1 MTTRPLTLLLLELR
15 AVRHGAL
22 LPSSGRRILDG
33 PLAESAAAREPQSM
47 RVVHMGLWRVR
58 EHADPAV
65 IRRAQEKVANFTET
79 VPGCVEA
86 GAAPLYVP
94 EMGEADRETFGN
106 LAGFEEMA
114 RGYNYILY
122 MVFESEKARDD
133 YEDHP
138 AHMALKDE
146 CLALWV
152 GDASESALVFDLR
165 LP

>member
-1 MTTRPLTLLLLELR
+1 
-15 AVRHGAL
+15 
-22 LPSSGRRILDG
+22 
-33 PLAESAAAREPQSM
+33 
-47 RVVHMGLWRVR
+47 VVHMGLWRVKDD
-58 EHADPAV
+58 ADPAV
-65 IRRAQEKVANFTET
+65 IRRAQEKVANFAET
-79 VPGCVEA
+79 VPGCIEA
-86 GAAPLYVP
+86 LVAPLYVP
-94 EMGEADRETFGN
+94 KMGQADRETFGN

-122 MVFESEKARDD
+122 MVFKSEMARDE

>member
-1 MTTRPLTLLLLELR
+1 MVSGDL
-15 AVRHGAL
+15 AC
-22 LPSSGRRILDG
+22 LPN
-33 PLAESAAAREPQSM
+33 PQPVREPQAM
-47 RVVHMGLWRVR
+47 RVVHMGLWRVKDD
-58 EHADPAV
+58 ADPA
-65 IRRAQEKVANFTET
+65 IMHRAQVKVARFTET
-79 VPGCVEA
+79 VPGCLEA
-86 GAAPLYVP
+86 AVAPLYVP
-94 EMGEADRETFGN
+94 EMGKADRETFGN

-122 MVFESEKARDD
+122 MVFESERARDE

>member
-1 MTTRPLTLLLLELR
+1 
-15 AVRHGAL
+15 
-22 LPSSGRRILDG
+22 
-33 PLAESAAAREPQSM
+33 M
-47 RVVHMGLWRVR
+47 RVVHMGLWRVK
-58 EHADPAV
+58 HDADPAI

-79 VPGCVEA
+79 VPGCIEA
-86 GAAPLYVP
+86 LVAPLYVP
-94 EMGEADRETFGN
+94 EMGQADRETFGN

-122 MVFESEKARDD
+122 MVFESEIARDE

-138 AHMALKDE
+138 AHVALKDE

-152 GDASESALVFDLR
+152 GDASEAALVFDLR

>member
-1 MTTRPLTLLLLELR
+1 
-15 AVRHGAL
+15 
-22 LPSSGRRILDG
+22 
-33 PLAESAAAREPQSM
+33 M

-58 EHADPAV
+58 GSADPAV
-65 IRRAQEKVANFTET
+65 IARAQEKVAELHR
-79 VPGCVEA
+79 GCARVRRGGR
-86 GAAPLYVP
+86 GARSMSLRWGRLTARRS
-94 EMGEADRETFGN
+94 ATS
-106 LAGFEEMA
+106 AGFEEMA

-122 MVFESEKARDD
+122 MVFESEWARDN

-165 LP
+165 LPH

>member
-1 MTTRPLTLLLLELR
+1 MAR
-15 AVRHGAL
+15 
-22 LPSSGRRILDG
+22 LPNLQ
-33 PLAESAAAREPQSM
+33 PARESELM
-47 RVVHMGLWRVR
+47 RVVHMGLWRVKDD
-58 EHADPAV
+58 ADPAI

-79 VPGCVEA
+79 VPGCIEA
-86 GAAPLYVP
+86 LVAPLYVP
-94 EMGEADRETFGN
+94 EMGAADRETFGN

-122 MVFESEKARDD
+122 MVFESEMARDE

-152 GDASESALVFDLR
+152 GDASEAALVFDLR

>member
-1 MTTRPLTLLLLELR
+1 
-15 AVRHGAL
+15 
-22 LPSSGRRILDG
+22 
-33 PLAESAAAREPQSM
+33 
-47 RVVHMGLWRVR
+47 MGLWRVKDD
-58 EHADPAV
+58 ADPAV
-65 IRRAQEKVANFTET
+65 MRRAQEKVADFVQT

-86 GAAPLYVP
+86 VVAPLYVP
-94 EMGEADRETFGN
+94 QMGEADRKTFGN

-114 RGYNYILY
+114 RGYNHILF
-122 MVFESEKARDD
+122 MIFESEQARDK

>member
-1 MTTRPLTLLLLELR
+1 MLTR
-15 AVRHGAL
+15 RHWT
-22 LPSSGRRILDG
+22 SSGEGSELHRH
-33 PLAESAAAREPQSM
+33 SAGMQR
-47 RVVHMGLWRVR
+47 
-58 EHADPAV
+58 
-65 IRRAQEKVANFTET
+65 
-79 VPGCVEA
+79 GCS
-86 GAAPLYVP
+86 GSTLYVP

-122 MVFESEKARDD
+122 LVFESEKARDNYD
-133 YEDHP
+133 VHP
-138 AHMALKDE
+138 AHMALNDE